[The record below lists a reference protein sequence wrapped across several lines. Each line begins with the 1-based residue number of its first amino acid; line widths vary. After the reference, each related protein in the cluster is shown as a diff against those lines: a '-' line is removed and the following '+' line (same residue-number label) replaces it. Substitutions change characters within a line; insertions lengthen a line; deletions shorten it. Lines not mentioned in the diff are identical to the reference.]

1 MPNHKPQ
8 HLNFS
13 ISPGGRSAAYHD
25 WLKLQTPE
33 RRRELQAAE
42 RSYLRAVAAP
52 TSTKQATAV
61 AYAESMQALDPAPA
75 M

>member
-1 MPNHKPQ
+1 MHS
-8 HLNFS
+8 HELRYLTFS
-13 ISPGGRSAAYHD
+13 ISPGGRSAEYHA

-33 RRRELQAAE
+33 RRRELHAAE
-42 RSYLRAVAAP
+42 NAYNRAVRSPTGATLAA
-52 TSTKQATAV
+52 AT

>member
-1 MPNHKPQ
+1 MHSNKPR

-13 ISPGGRSAAYHD
+13 ISPHGRSAAYHD

-33 RRRELQAAE
+33 RRRELLAAE
-42 RSYLRAVAAP
+42 RGYLRATSAP
-52 TSTKQATAV
+52 TSAERA
-61 AYAESMQALDPAPA
+61 AAEAFAESMQALDPAPA

>member
-1 MPNHKPQ
+1 MHSHKPR

-13 ISPGGRSAAYHD
+13 ISPDGRSATYHD
-25 WLKLQTPE
+25 WLKRQTPE

-42 RSYLRAVAAP
+42 RSYVRAVAAP
-52 TSTKQATAV
+52 TGVKLATAV
-61 AYAESMQALDPAPA
+61 AYAESMQALDLVPA

>member
-1 MPNHKPQ
+1 MHSIKPR

-13 ISPGGRSAAYHD
+13 ISPGGRSATYHD
-25 WLKLQTPE
+25 WLKQQTPE
-33 RRRELQAAE
+33 RRRELQIAE
-42 RSYLRAVAAP
+42 RNYVRTVAAP
-52 TSTKQATAV
+52 TGVKLATAV

>member
-8 HLNFS
+8 FS
-13 ISPGGRSAAYHD
+13 ISLGGRSAAYHN

-33 RRRELQAAE
+33 RRREIQAAE
-42 RSYLRAVAAP
+42 RDYLRAVAAP
-52 TSTKQATAV
+52 TGAKLATAV

>member
-1 MPNHKPQ
+1 MHSHKPR

-13 ISPGGRSAAYHD
+13 ISPAGRSAAYHD

-42 RSYLRAVAAP
+42 RSYVRAVAAP
-52 TSTKQATAV
+52 TSANLATAV
-61 AYAESMQALDPAPA
+61 AYAESMQALDPAPV